1 MVKAVGTGANQPRAG
16 ISEAEPAPVRPTQRS
31 SPARP
36 SPAWD
41 HGGMTA
47 DPSVGPG
54 RFRGT
59 ALAIRD
65 PLPWD
70 RAVQVVRASE
80 ETGYAAV
87 FVPEIRGREAFST
100 LAGFAGA
107 TTRVLLGTGV
117 VTIRRRTPETT
128 AMAAA
133 TVQESS
139 GGRLILGIG
148 SGSPSD
154 GGGSAGSDGDSID
167 QVRAYVEQVR
177 KALSALELD
186 VPHRPPIWLAALGD
200 RMLALAGAVTDGVIL
215 NWCTP
220 DRVATARR
228 ILDEAGEAAG
238 RDPGTVTVSVYVRAS
253 LGLEEAVAVEGL
265 REITGRYAAVPHYR
279 RQMEAMGL
287 GEEANAASRAFRSG
301 RSGDVP
307 EALVRAL
314 TVMGGREGWL
324 ERQSSYRSAGADL
337 VVCYPV
343 PVLDPISSIL
353 GTALAA
359 APSTAVER

>member
-1 MVKAVGTGANQPRAG
+1 
-16 ISEAEPAPVRPTQRS
+16 
-31 SPARP
+31 
-36 SPAWD
+36 
-41 HGGMTA
+41 MTA
-47 DPSVGPG
+47 GGPSVGPG

-70 RAVQVVRASE
+70 RAVQVVRTSE

-87 FVPEIRGREAFST
+87 FVPEARGREAFST
-100 LAGFAGA
+100 LAGFAAA

-117 VTIRRRTPETT
+117 VAIRRRTPETT
-128 AMAAA
+128 AMATA

-148 SGSPSD
+148 SGSPS
-154 GGGSAGSDGDSID
+154 GGPGASAGSPAETID
-167 QVRAYVEQVR
+167 QVRAYVERV
-177 KALSALELD
+177 KEAFAELELD

-200 RMLALAGAVTDGVIL
+200 RMLALAGAIADGVIM

-228 ILDEAGEAAG
+228 ILDEAGEGAG
-238 RDPGTVTVSVYVRAS
+238 REPGTVTVSVYVRAS

-265 REITGRYAAVPHYR
+265 REMTGRYAAVPHYR

-343 PVLDPISSIL
+343 PVLDTFSSIL